1 MQKRVVGLPS
11 IPDLV
16 EGKARWPMNL
26 LPMRYIICRMRKA
39 IGLLIFILFK
49 NSADPHGQDLKPHG
63 LSFFRCHFPS
73 MMIPTITNP

>member
-1 MQKRVVGLPS
+1 MADESFANEVYNMPYAKL
-11 IPDLV
+11 
-16 EGKARWPMNL
+16 
-26 LPMRYIICRMRKA
+26 A

-73 MMIPTITNP
+73 RIIPTITNP